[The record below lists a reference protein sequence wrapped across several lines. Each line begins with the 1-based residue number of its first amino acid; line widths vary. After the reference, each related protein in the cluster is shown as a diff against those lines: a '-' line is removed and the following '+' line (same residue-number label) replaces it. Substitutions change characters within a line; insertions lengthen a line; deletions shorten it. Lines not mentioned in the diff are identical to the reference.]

1 MITKSKEDGKKP
13 IQKKMKK
20 KGVKKPK
27 NLLPMFVKI
36 KLGIKS
42 IALLNAKKHL
52 SSVLFYKY

>member
-42 IALLNAKKHL
+42 IALLNAKHRHR
-52 SSVLFYKY
+52 